1 MTKCALVTGVTSGIG
16 KVIVSHL
23 LRDGWEVYGIGR
35 DFSKCEIE
43 HSLFHPLVCDLCVDA
58 EVRRVLDEISCC
70 DVSLLINNAGSAYYG
85 MHEEICAEKIHEM
98 VKIDLEVPMVLCSRL
113 LRILRKNHGTIVN
126 IDSVTALGPSTHAAV
141 YGACKAGLL
150 HFSRTLFAENRKFGM
165 NVAVILP
172 DMTASDLYRHADFE
186 ADETAGCC
194 LDAEDTAAAVDY
206 VLQARHGV
214 CVNEIVLRP
223 QFHRIK
229 KKVRD
234 L

>member
-85 MHEEICAEKIHEM
+85 MHEEICAASREEPSILAEM
-98 VKIDLEVPMVLCSRL
+98 RSSNTSAVRSMKSFVRSLNLFSNSYRPCLNACLSYTFITFKYE
-113 LRILRKNHGTIVN
+113 
-126 IDSVTALGPSTHAAV
+126 ST
-141 YGACKAGLL
+141 
-150 HFSRTLFAENRKFGM
+150 
-165 NVAVILP
+165 
-172 DMTASDLYRHADFE
+172 
-186 ADETAGCC
+186 
-194 LDAEDTAAAVDY
+194 
-206 VLQARHGV
+206 
-214 CVNEIVLRP
+214 
-223 QFHRIK
+223 
-229 KKVRD
+229 
-234 L
+234 